1 MKFTCSIKVSKY
13 ERVSVYDTYLNY
25 FLISV
30 IFLLK
35 DLGSDKKTEVP
46 TPKVLSIHINPL
58 FFKINLEAVIALSL
72 VSYHSPLFIVK
83 ILSPIPKVFD
93 IFVNYKLIQ
102 YKFFTLVF

>member
-30 IFLLK
+30 ISLLK

-46 TPKVLSIHINPL
+46 TPKVRLIHISPL
-58 FFKINLEAVIALSL
+58 FFKTNSL
-72 VSYHSPLFIVK
+72 QIISPSPVPFSACTFCCIKKIV
-83 ILSPIPKVFD
+83 
-93 IFVNYKLIQ
+93 
-102 YKFFTLVF
+102 

>member
-30 IFLLK
+30 ISLLK

-46 TPKVLSIHINPL
+46 TPKVLSIHISPL
-58 FFKINLEAVIALSL
+58 FFKTNSL
-72 VSYHSPLFIVK
+72 QIISPSPVPFSRHTFGCIKKIV
-83 ILSPIPKVFD
+83 
-93 IFVNYKLIQ
+93 
-102 YKFFTLVF
+102 